1 MDAVSRA
8 CRSPR
13 PAWTKGLVIQNM
25 RKHGPNNTVYE
36 ECLRTQFAGKPFLMQ
51 QNLSKWT
58 QSLLYSNWPEV
69 VDELSW
75 ADAWMRDG
83 TCTGLDPDCFFKEA
97 VEMHQNVGTSE
108 IIRLAVGQSVRTID
122 VLEAYGSSAVVLKCH
137 GSNLSAVYTC
147 WSGVQRV
154 DCPEELQDRLS
165 CGPQLYVHDFDKS
178 SGQSQFLT
186 CVWLVQ
192 YVVLLC
198 RFAGS
203 WRADCRAQRRAR
215 RARRP
220 CCICTWAS
228 LGRFCPRALSW
239 RAEAPPPP
247 AAEASSCCESC
258 PCWSRRTP
266 IQFLGVVHA
275 GTGVFSELWAILSDA
290 AGETGLAMWPWLS
303 VLELESNLLISVL
316 MLFWYS
322 YMCHILGCAR
332 KRRVYYMV
340 FFWTCLALAWAGFYL
355 KVNIMRRSVQDMKQ
369 VEMDPVTSVS
379 LMYYII
385 NLILEVVCLFQ
396 VLKLQGALN
405 RTGAYSSILK
415 RVVVI
420 NLVSV
425 IASSAMLC
433 VHIDRRCLRG
443 VTAATCPSR
452 HAQGS
457 QMLGHT
463 LAKLLN
469 CAFIQPVRRP
479 FGCRSSCRFTWMAGI
494 LGQWACSSSFGT

>member
-1 MDAVSRA
+1 MDEESRRIAVAWPGMQYVCLPHQVLLSSASRLEHLRLGAAVVSRGMLEHGCRISSLPQPTACVDKRSGHSEHAEAWAQQHRVRGVSAHSVCWQAVSHAAEPLEVDPVALVQQLARGCRRVVLGGCLDARRHVHRA
-8 CRSPR
+8 GPRLLLQRGGRDAPERWNFRDYPPCCRAERENYRCP
-13 PAWTKGLVIQNM
+13 G
-25 RKHGPNNTVYE
+25 
-36 ECLRTQFAGKPFLMQ
+36 
-51 QNLSKWT
+51 
-58 QSLLYSNWPEV
+58 SLWQLCRGPEV
-69 VDELSW
+69 PWFESV
-75 ADAWMRDG
+75 G
-83 TCTGLDPDCFFKEA
+83 GL
-97 VEMHQNVGTSE
+97 H
-108 IIRLAVGQSVRTID
+108 
-122 VLEAYGSSAVVLKCH
+122 
-137 GSNLSAVYTC
+137 
-147 WSGVQRV
+147 
-154 DCPEELQDRLS
+154 
-165 CGPQLYVHDFDKS
+165 
-178 SGQSQFLT
+178 
-186 CVWLVQ
+186 
-192 YVVLLC
+192 LL
-198 RFAGS
+198 
-203 WRADCRAQRRAR
+203 
-215 RARRP
+215 
-220 CCICTWAS
+220 
-228 LGRFCPRALSW
+228 
-239 RAEAPPPP
+239 
-247 AAEASSCCESC
+247 ASSCCESC

-433 VHIDRRCLRG
+433 VHIDRRC
-443 VTAATCPSR
+443 
-452 HAQGS
+452 
-457 QMLGHT
+457 
-463 LAKLLN
+463 
-469 CAFIQPVRRP
+469 
-479 FGCRSSCRFTWMAGI
+479 RSSCRFTWMAGI